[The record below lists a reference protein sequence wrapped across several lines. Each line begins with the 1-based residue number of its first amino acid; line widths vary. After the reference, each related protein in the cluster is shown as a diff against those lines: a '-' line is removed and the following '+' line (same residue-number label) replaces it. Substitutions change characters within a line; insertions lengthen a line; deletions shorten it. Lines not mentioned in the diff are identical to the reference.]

1 MPFRSTRMLGPLT
14 AILLFA
20 CAQPYPPPGGPPDR
34 EPPRLLA
41 TRPEQQ
47 AVLTEWE
54 GPVEFTFDETLS
66 ENGIR
71 DAVLVSPETGAASIK
86 RDGTNLKVSV
96 EGGWQ
101 PNTIYRVVI
110 LPGIRDR
117 FGNARREPTELIF
130 STGPQLSPTAIAG
143 VVTDR
148 ITGRPLGDMRVSATN
163 AADSSKPHSTI
174 TDATGFFGLRQLP
187 IGIYMVRAYED
198 RNRNRKL
205 DPGEKHAQQ
214 PVVLVT
220 ERDTQVVQLALIAP
234 DTTPARLLRAEPRDS
249 VTVRLIFDDYID
261 PEKPLGTVTV
271 RVMQLPDSVLLSDL
285 RIFHVREYQELM
297 QARIDSTRTTPRDL
311 VDDILASTSASS
323 G

>member
-101 PNTIYRVVI
+101 PNW
-110 LPGIRDR
+110 
-117 FGNARREPTELIF
+117 
-130 STGPQLSPTAIAG
+130 SW
-143 VVTDR
+143 
-148 ITGRPLGDMRVSATN
+148 
-163 AADSSKPHSTI
+163 
-174 TDATGFFGLRQLP
+174 
-187 IGIYMVRAYED
+187 
-198 RNRNRKL
+198 
-205 DPGEKHAQQ
+205 GEKW
-214 PVVLVT
+214 
-220 ERDTQVVQLALIAP
+220 
-234 DTTPARLLRAEPRDS
+234 
-249 VTVRLIFDDYID
+249 
-261 PEKPLGTVTV
+261 
-271 RVMQLPDSVLLSDL
+271 SD
-285 RIFHVREYQELM
+285 VWM
-297 QARIDSTRTTPRDL
+297 QAKQEWSGILTLGNLRTLRSFGRIDL
-311 VDDILASTSASS
+311 
-323 G
+323 